1 MRPASRAGE
10 GTVPGS
16 ASTHSGHPPQR
27 ATIPKTGG
35 RLTQAPAGNNPTTG
49 QAVVILKKPRVR
61 RSRSRGQ
68 FDKPLY
74 GQSEISSTSC
84 PSACWRLW
92 SGDVITVRFPLVCCP
107 QYGVFWYPIFSLRLG
122 GVFSR
127 FVLLIVRVSARKM
140 EEEQRPCGGGVSG
153 PLGARSLCCSCCCQA

>member
-1 MRPASRAGE
+1 MRPASRSGE
-10 GTVPGS
+10 GKVPGTARRTVLVDVPS
-16 ASTHSGHPPQR
+16 ASWKCRDHGVDS
-27 ATIPKTGG
+27 
-35 RLTQAPAGNNPTTG
+35 PAGTPRNWSSR
-49 QAVVILKKPRVR
+49 LYFCKPRVR

-68 FDKPLY
+68 FDKSLC
-74 GQSEISSTSC
+74 GQSEISSTSS

-107 QYGVFWYPIFSLRLG
+107 QYGVLWYPIFSLRLG

-127 FVLLIVRVSARKM
+127 FVLLVVRVSARKM

-153 PLGARSLCCSCCCQA
+153 PLGARSLCCSWCCQA